1 MGNGA
6 IGLRGLKCRCGREAF
21 ILHPSSG
28 QPLCKKH
35 FLRYLYKKVLREAA
49 SLGLLKCDKITV
61 KVDEHNEAEAKL
73 VLEALRDWAKRKSC
87 PAPELGD
94 TGIYPLSLEKVLY
107 LMLKAFY
114 ELDEASYKLANPRL
128 AKNPAYTLLP
138 FEVAAFAK
146 LRQMKPPKEYGKG
159 PLWEIALDVATH
171 QSTEAF
177 SALKILDKL
186 ELLFPIV

>member
-1 MGNGA
+1 M
-6 IGLRGLKCRCGREAF
+6 KCRCGREAF
-21 ILHPSSG
+21 VLHPSSG

-49 SLGLLKCDKITV
+49 RLGLLKCGKIMV
-61 KVDEHNEAEAKL
+61 KVDKYNEVEANL
-73 VLEALRDWAKRKSC
+73 VLEALKDWAKRKSC
-87 PAPELGD
+87 PEPESGNV
-94 TGIYPLSLEKVLY
+94 GIYPLSLEKVLY

-114 ELDEASYKLANPRL
+114 ELDENSYKLANPRL

-138 FEVAAFAK
+138 FEVAAYAR
-146 LRQMKPPKEYGKG
+146 LRRMKPPKEYGEG
-159 PLWEIALDVATH
+159 PLWEIALDVTTQ

-177 SALKILDKL
+177 SALKVLNKL